1 MPTLPPDEA
10 WRRLAVARVA
20 YLATVREDGRP
31 HVVPIV
37 FAAADDDRT
46 IYSIADP
53 KPKSGLD
60 LLRHRNIA
68 ANPPVSLLADFY
80 DESWERLWW
89 VRADGVG
96 RVVED
101 GPDRD
106 TTLRLLLA
114 KYPQYRTW
122 TTPFG
127 AATVITVDRLTSWA
141 LA

>member
-1 MPTLPPDEA
+1 MPKLAPEEA
-10 WRRLAVARVA
+10 WRRLAAARIA
-20 YLATVREDGRP
+20 YLATVRADGRP

-37 FAAADDDRT
+37 FAIDDDRT

-68 ANPPVSLLADFY
+68 ANPAVSLLV
-80 DESWERLWW
+80 DEYGEDWEQLWW
-89 VRADGVG
+89 IRADGTA

-106 TTLRLLLA
+106 TTIRLLRA
-114 KYPQYRTW
+114 KYPQYERW

-127 AATVITVDRLTSWA
+127 AATVITVERVTSWTM
-141 LA
+141 